1 MARLGHDPR
10 TSAFTDVEGSTR
22 LLHQVGDAA
31 YAAALS
37 EHRSILRPAV
47 GRYAGLRDRA
57 RAAMMRDD
65 LTAAEPLFEEALVA
79 AREDNNGVG
88 MSSCRIN
95 LAYIANRTERHERAE
110 ALLGENL
117 PFVRSRGQAR
127 CEAGTLV
134 ALAETFSYL
143 DRPVA
148 AVEHAMA
155 AAEVAPR
162 AADPMLLVEDLRW
175 YAAAAT
181 RLGEAE
187 RAAHIL
193 GACEQAEAEMDGGL
207 EPHEEA
213 IREDLVST
221 LRRALTDAGL
231 QANRSRGRSLGL
243 AAATE
248 LMRTPIPVRESA

>member
-1 MARLGHDPR
+1 
-10 TSAFTDVEGSTR
+10 
-22 LLHQVGDAA
+22 
-31 YAAALS
+31 
-37 EHRSILRPAV
+37 
-47 GRYAGLRDRA
+47 
-57 RAAMMRDD
+57 
-65 LTAAEPLFEEALVA
+65 
-79 AREDNNGVG
+79 
-88 MSSCRIN
+88 
-95 LAYIANRTERHERAE
+95 
-110 ALLGENL
+110 
-117 PFVRSRGQAR
+117 VRSRGQAR
-127 CEAGTLV
+127 YEAGTLV
-134 ALAETFSYL
+134 ALAETFSYP

-162 AADPMLLVEDLRW
+162 AADPMLLVEGLRW